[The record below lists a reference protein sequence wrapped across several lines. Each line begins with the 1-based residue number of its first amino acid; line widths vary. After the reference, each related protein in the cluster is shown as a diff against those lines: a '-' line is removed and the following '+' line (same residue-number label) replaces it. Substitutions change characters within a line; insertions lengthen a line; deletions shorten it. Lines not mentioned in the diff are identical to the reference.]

1 MLYSEEQIQR
11 ANERSISEYFRQAGY
26 SCKRVG
32 SETHIEGFGGFYVNE
47 TTIPNKFYIHSQQKG
62 GVGLVNCL
70 MKVMDMPF
78 KEAVRAALD
87 GELGQEERTE
97 SVPNYAPLYRK
108 AEPLVHEPKPEF
120 IMPEKDENDHRVFS
134 YLTKTRHIDANIVNE
149 FIRAGVLFQD
159 TKGNAV
165 FLHKENG
172 KPCGAE
178 IHGTSGKSY
187 TVGNSRYADFS
198 SDRKVIATEPYIVE
212 IIGKEMNESGVR
224 FAGYVYEKNANI
236 VTDSAGFEAISGKIA
251 EIQNR
256 SIDRA
261 AIDSEVKSKLKNYK
275 GVAPGT
281 SESFFSYDKGEP
293 KKAFVFES
301 SIDLMSFI
309 ALHPDVTD
317 SKFAA
322 MAGLKPNVVEKLLAS
337 GLDVTLC
344 VDNDQAGRNF
354 CNQFGGR
361 CKCFVECM
369 MNNVKDF
376 NELLI
381 AKKTVPFAER
391 VGAMKSWADKAI
403 QRAAKLQTAQLGF
416 AR

>member
-1 MLYSEEQIQR
+1 MKVLIRENLQTKEINIYGTDGKLHTEEFF
-11 ANERSISEYFRQAGY
+11 EKYF
-26 SCKRVG
+26 SD
-32 SETHIEGFGGFYVNE
+32 T
-47 TTIPNKFYIHSQQKG
+47 G

-78 KEAVRAALD
+78 KEAVREALD
-87 GELGQEERTE
+87 GELGQGERTD

-108 AEPLVHEPKPEF
+108 AEPTVPEPKSEF
-120 IMPEKDENDHRVFS
+120 IMPEKGENNHLVFS
-134 YLTKTRHIDANIVNE
+134 YLMKTRHIDANVVNE

-159 TKGNAV
+159 TKGNAI

-198 SDRKVIATEPYIVE
+198 ADRKVIPTEPYIAE
-212 IIGKEMNESGVR
+212 MLSREMNESGVR

-251 EIQNR
+251 EIQSR

-261 AIDSEVKSKLKNYK
+261 AIDGEVKSKLKNYK

-281 SESFFSYDKGEP
+281 SESYFSYDKGEP

-301 SIDLMSFI
+301 SIDLDRCNEQCNFNGNF
-309 ALHPDVTD
+309 
-317 SKFAA
+317 KCN
-322 MAGLKPNVVEKLLAS
+322 AGGTCRVQCTYGKP
-337 GLDVTLC
+337 
-344 VDNDQAGRNF
+344 
-354 CNQFGGR
+354 
-361 CKCFVECM
+361 
-369 MNNVKDF
+369 
-376 NELLI
+376 
-381 AKKTVPFAER
+381 
-391 VGAMKSWADKAI
+391 
-403 QRAAKLQTAQLGF
+403 
-416 AR
+416 

>member
-1 MLYSEEQIQR
+1 MRGGHKVLYSEEQIQR

-317 SKFAA
+317 CKFAA

-344 VDNDQAGRNF
+344 VDNDQA
-354 CNQFGGR
+354 
-361 CKCFVECM
+361 
-369 MNNVKDF
+369 
-376 NELLI
+376 
-381 AKKTVPFAER
+381 
-391 VGAMKSWADKAI
+391 
-403 QRAAKLQTAQLGF
+403 
-416 AR
+416 

>member
-1 MLYSEEQIQR
+1 M
-11 ANERSISEYFRQAGY
+11 
-26 SCKRVG
+26 
-32 SETHIEGFGGFYVNE
+32 
-47 TTIPNKFYIHSQQKG
+47 
-62 GVGLVNCL
+62 
-70 MKVMDMPF
+70 
-78 KEAVRAALD
+78 
-87 GELGQEERTE
+87 
-97 SVPNYAPLYRK
+97 
-108 AEPLVHEPKPEF
+108 
-120 IMPEKDENDHRVFS
+120 
-134 YLTKTRHIDANIVNE
+134 
-149 FIRAGVLFQD
+149 
-159 TKGNAV
+159 
-165 FLHKENG
+165 
-172 KPCGAE
+172 
-178 IHGTSGKSY
+178 
-187 TVGNSRYADFS
+187 
-198 SDRKVIATEPYIVE
+198 
-212 IIGKEMNESGVR
+212 
-224 FAGYVYEKNANI
+224 
-236 VTDSAGFEAISGKIA
+236 ISGKIE
-251 EIQNR
+251 EIQSR

-275 GVAPGT
+275 GVAHGT
-281 SESFFSYDKGEP
+281 SESYFSYDKGEP

-317 SKFAA
+317 CKFAA

-381 AKKTVPFAER
+381 AKRTVPFAER
-391 VGAMKSWADKAI
+391 VGAMKSWADKVI
-403 QRAAKLQTAQLGF
+403 QRAAELQTAQLGF